1 MLLLEQIF
9 LFTAVVDSET
19 TQLTDDNKLYQSI
32 GSRLATSLLSSHLGS
47 IYFSLSPNKPDIL
60 CAAALRLLTAVVMQ
74 GPATATEFLVLFDF
88 GLSSLNA
95 LPHRHK
101 KYKVC
106 VILIDDVLDK
116 YYC

>member
-1 MLLLEQIF
+1 MEQIF

-19 TQLTDDNKLYQSI
+19 KLTDHNKLYQSI
-32 GSRLATSLLSSHLGS
+32 GSRLATCLLSSHLGS

-88 GLSSLNA
+88 GSSSLNA

-106 VILIDDVLDK
+106 VILIHLIDNVLNK

>member
-1 MLLLEQIF
+1 M
-9 LFTAVVDSET
+9 VDSET
-19 TQLTDDNKLYQSI
+19 TQLTDHNKLHQSI

-47 IYFSLSPNKPDIL
+47 IYFSLSHNKPDIL

-74 GPATATEFLVLFDF
+74 GPATATELLVLFDF

-106 VILIDDVLDK
+106 IILIDDILNN
-116 YYC
+116 YYYYK